1 MDVDGS
7 VCVHGPVCVWIH
19 AWTSVWVD
27 VCSYVMDQCG
37 CGWVSV
43 CMGQFVCVDTCL
55 DECVGGCMWLCDGSV
70 FGYNACIAIT
80 NCDLDGA
87 SELNKHEI

>member
-7 VCVHGPVCVWIH
+7 VCV
-19 AWTSVWVD
+19 
-27 VCSYVMDQCG
+27 Y
-37 CGWVSV
+37 GWVSV
-43 CMGQFVCVDTCL
+43 CVEGYFTIVQLCDRSVWMWMGQFVCVDTCM
-55 DECVGGCMWLCDGSV
+55 DECVGGCVWLCGGSV

-80 NCDLDGA
+80 NCDLDTA

>member
-7 VCVHGPVCVWIH
+7 VCVYGWVSVCVWMGI
-19 AWTSVWVD
+19 SLL
-27 VCSYVMDQCG
+27 CSYVIDQCG

-43 CMGQFVCVDTCL
+43 CVCVDTCM
-55 DECVGGCMWLCDGSV
+55 DECMGGCVWLCGGSV

-80 NCDLDGA
+80 NCDLDTA